1 MSPHRID
8 ADAYAR
14 VIGYGLPGVSA
25 TATRL
30 SAESLACA
38 LFGAL
43 ERSWP
48 GVGLPGEPRRYD
60 AVDDPGA
67 LAAIL
72 AEDRAA
78 GLVPL
83 LVTYTIRRAADAGDR
98 LARTHSV
105 AARDGVWLHADIV
118 AKSAFELEHI
128 GRADSIAFRISRPGA
143 TLIGFATRHPRVL
156 DEPMRRALGMG
167 EHGYGPSLG

>member
-118 AKSAFELEHI
+118 AKSGL
-128 GRADSIAFRISRPGA
+128 RAGAHRPRRLDRVRVSRPGA